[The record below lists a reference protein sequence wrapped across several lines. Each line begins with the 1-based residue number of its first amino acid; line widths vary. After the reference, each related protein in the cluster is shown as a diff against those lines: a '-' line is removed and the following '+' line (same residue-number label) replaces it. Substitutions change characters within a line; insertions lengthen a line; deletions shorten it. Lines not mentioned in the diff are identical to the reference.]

1 MPGVP
6 ASTGACP
13 RWDACADPPRLGGK
27 LITWA
32 AMRHDAT
39 EPRRMT
45 VLVTGAAGVLG
56 QALLHALDDSIEP
69 IGLVHSTPVPDP
81 RVPSLTGDVSQPRLG
96 LSREQYDELVHRVDC
111 VVHSAALSKFSESPA
126 RIVAANVDGTEHAL
140 RFAALAGAKFLHVGT
155 ALERAP
161 GASDEM
167 LERSPVARSTDVYR
181 RSKLLAD
188 ELVERSD
195 VPHVTVK
202 PSLVMGDSRTGWI
215 AKFQGIHLL
224 IGYLMRGD
232 LPAIPFDPATPVDC
246 IPQ

>member
-1 MPGVP
+1 MRGVP

-13 RWDACADPPRLGGK
+13 GWDACADPPRLGGK
-27 LITWA
+27 LITCA
-32 AMRHDAT
+32 AMRPDAT

-126 RIVAANVDGTEHAL
+126 RIVAADVDGTEHAL

-195 VPHVTVK
+195 GPPATAK
-202 PSLVMGDSRTGWI
+202 PSLRMGGSPTRWI
-215 AKFQGIHLL
+215 PKLHGHHLL
-224 IGYLMRGD
+224 SGYLMRGGPPA
-232 LPAIPFDPATPVDC
+232 LP
-246 IPQ
+246 